1 MYRLRKRSW
10 DTFDLL
16 DVLARRLHV
25 RRGDIS
31 LGGIKDRHG
40 DTTQHVAIPDRA
52 DLPDTVT
59 SRFHGHAELKT
70 DYGNYMRPGA
80 ATMEDA
86 ARKVH
91 RLLSGEDPSGA

>member
-1 MYRLRKRSW
+1 MLRHTSETLRQA
-10 DTFDLL
+10 T
-16 DVLARRLHV
+16 
-25 RRGDIS
+25 G
-31 LGGIKDRHG
+31 
-40 DTTQHVAIPDRA
+40 
-52 DLPDTVT
+52 LPDTVT

-91 RLLSGEDPSGA
+91 KLLSGKNPCGA